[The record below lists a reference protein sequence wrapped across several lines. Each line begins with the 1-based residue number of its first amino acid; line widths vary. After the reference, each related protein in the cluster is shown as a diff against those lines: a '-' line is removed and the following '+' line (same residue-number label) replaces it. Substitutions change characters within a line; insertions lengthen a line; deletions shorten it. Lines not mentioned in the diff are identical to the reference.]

1 MQVFCCSLGWRVC
14 FDTAE
19 HGLATGILPGRSQ
32 GWHHTCGTRWLHLLL
47 WLLSHLP
54 PPRKIWV
61 LLNDGSR
68 ASASS
73 WGCVTHPAVPQGAL
87 RGVAVT
93 GGAFPALD
101 RMKQPLRF
109 SVFATNEPNPEE
121 SAVMELQGW
130 GWLSALGGFR
140 RTETLPWV
148 LHPPSVGAAAALSL
162 PTVLV
167 PHPAATPEVT
177 PVTSATG
184 AAPQPKKKPK
194 KTCKMQPEVQPWSCV
209 SPWRIAEFGRRRSLL
224 CYLFSDPCAAPSSF
238 CPHSHW
244 GQVELGDAPGVCG
257 TLGVGM
263 GGLGRAE

>member
-47 WLLSHLP
+47 WLLFHLP

-93 GGAFPALD
+93 GAAFPALD
-101 RMKQPLRF
+101 KLKQPLRF

-184 AAPQPKKKPK
+184 AAPQPKKNPK
-194 KTCKMQPEVQPWSCV
+194 KLAKCNLRC
-209 SPWRIAEFGRRRSLL
+209 SLG
-224 CYLFSDPCAAPSSF
+224 A
-238 CPHSHW
+238 
-244 GQVELGDAPGVCG
+244 V
-257 TLGVGM
+257 
-263 GGLGRAE
+263 